1 MPLWAPP
8 RAVWSPSP
16 AAPPN
21 AGDAGARA
29 RPTRRP
35 ALPRRAE
42 GRREGDS
49 SPCHPEA
56 TEQEQMRAGVRTQVH
71 RRLRV
76 TYAAETRQVCRWR
89 RAACRVRGHR
99 GGAWGAL
106 GSRALEGLPSP
117 PLSPFLPLRLRRLGV
132 PPLEL
137 AQEGSSRPLLPLGCV
152 PPNSCPSRLFPDQC
166 LPSPVPAPITSQ
178 TPAPG
183 DVLGKPLSVREIP
196 EQGQPMCLASSQ
208 HHRLPVTS
216 RPKAP
221 TAAAVS
227 FRPRGQVLSGVPQP
241 SRAQT
246 HAGGLGPGL
255 NVVLFH
261 CVCFVATSARDADAG
276 FLRGRDSFSD
286 NKWT

>member
-1 MPLWAPP
+1 MLRLLLHKHPRALKGPRSASATRWGVGGVPLWAPP

-21 AGDAGARA
+21 AEDAGARA

-76 TYAAETRQVCRWR
+76 TYAAETRQVCSWR
-89 RAACRVRGHR
+89 RGACRVRGHR

-132 PPLEL
+132 PPL
-137 AQEGSSRPLLPLGCV
+137 AQEGSSYPWAVCPQILAQAGC
-152 PPNSCPSRLFPDQC
+152 SQISACPALSQP
-166 LPSPVPAPITSQ
+166 PSPPRHQ
-178 TPAPG
+178 
-183 DVLGKPLSVREIP
+183 PL
-196 EQGQPMCLASSQ
+196 
-208 HHRLPVTS
+208 VTS
-216 RPKAP
+216 WGSP
-221 TAAAVS
+221 S
-227 FRPRGQVLSGVPQP
+227 QSGKSQ
-241 SRAQT
+241 S
-246 HAGGLGPGL
+246 
-255 NVVLFH
+255 
-261 CVCFVATSARDADAG
+261 
-276 FLRGRDSFSD
+276 RDSPCAWRVHSITAFQ
-286 NKWT
+286 